1 MWTSNTMLS
10 YTKQTTD
17 SVRDAITIPLDNC
30 NAKPGNEIVVFE
42 NGEKIISFQKTA
54 GTCRPGLTMVG
65 EQPLVR
71 ARVIIFT
78 LYHAKLPNQYL
89 LCLWTYLI
97 SLVHQK
103 TTSDINISF
112 FFPEEEFSG
121 IAPCKFRKRKSNPT
135 SFPGF
140 SLLLRERTVGLA
152 T

>member
-10 YTKQTTD
+10 YTRQTMLSKGRYYHSAGLQVTRNLVTRL
-17 SVRDAITIPLDNC
+17 SFLKMENQFSENCGYVQTRSNYGWRAAIGECRGDHLH
-30 NAKPGNEIVVFE
+30 IV
-42 NGEKIISFQKTA
+42 
-54 GTCRPGLTMVG
+54 P
-65 EQPLVR
+65 
-71 ARVIIFT
+71 
-78 LYHAKLPNQYL
+78 KLPNQYL